1 MGRQDTILYT
11 GMFQGVLA
19 GGIVGSILNSSVVIG
34 LGLLVSFVFFVILGV
49 KSVSRTDTLF
59 RDIPAGIPSPVWV
72 SPNYSNMNIL
82 SKALVRFKKKNKLS

>member
-59 RDIPAGIPSPVWV
+59 RDIPAGITSPLQI
-72 SPNYSNMNIL
+72 SPNYSNITII

>member
-19 GGIVGSILNSSVVIG
+19 GGIIGSILNSSVVIG
-34 LGLLVSFVFFVILGV
+34 LGLLVSLVFFVILGV

-59 RDIPAGIPSPVWV
+59 RDIPVGIPSPVWV
-72 SPNYSNMNIL
+72 SSNYSNMNIL